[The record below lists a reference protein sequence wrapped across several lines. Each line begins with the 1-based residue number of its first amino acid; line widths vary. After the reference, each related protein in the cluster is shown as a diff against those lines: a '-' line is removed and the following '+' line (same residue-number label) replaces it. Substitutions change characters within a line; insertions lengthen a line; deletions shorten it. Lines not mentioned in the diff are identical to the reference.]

1 MTETAL
7 LTGQDIGE
15 AEGALT
21 ALLERAI
28 AASGRSR
35 GEYITLRVLA
45 ARAPFGGAAE
55 LTDFLAGQRQLGLG
69 RADVVTMLNRLR
81 AEGLVTAAPVELTAD
96 GHALLEQLATAVAPV
111 TREVF
116 AGLDRN
122 DLAVAHRV
130 LVELIRRAQTMTSAA

>member
-1 MTETAL
+1 MPDTAL

-28 AASGRSR
+28 APSGHSR
-35 GEYITLRVLA
+35 AEYITLRVLA
-45 ARAPFGGAAE
+45 ARAPFSSAADLNE
-55 LTDFLAGQRQLGLG
+55 FLAGQRQLGLD
-69 RADVVTMLNRLR
+69 RAGAVTMLDRLR
-81 AEGLVTAAPVELTAD
+81 GEGLVTAAPVELTA
-96 GHALLEQLATAVAPV
+96 GGRALLEELAAAVAPV

-116 AGLDRN
+116 ADLDRN

-130 LVELIRRAQTMTSAA
+130 LVELIERARTMTSVD

>member
-45 ARAPFGGAAE
+45 ARAPFGSAAE

-81 AEGLVTAAPVELTAD
+81 AEGLVTAAPVELTAA

>member
-1 MTETAL
+1 MTDTAL

-28 AASGRSR
+28 APSGRSR
-35 GEYITLRVLA
+35 AEYLTLRVIA
-45 ARAPFGGAAE
+45 ARPPFGNVAE
-55 LTDFLAGQRQLGLG
+55 LGDFLAGQPQFGLG
-69 RADVVTMLNRLR
+69 RGSVARLLDRLR
-81 AEGLVTAAPVELTAD
+81 AEGLIAAGPVELTTA
-96 GHALLEQLATAVAPV
+96 GRALLGELATAVAPV

-116 AGLDRN
+116 ADVDRD

-130 LVELIRRAQTMTSAA
+130 LVELTERARTMAGR